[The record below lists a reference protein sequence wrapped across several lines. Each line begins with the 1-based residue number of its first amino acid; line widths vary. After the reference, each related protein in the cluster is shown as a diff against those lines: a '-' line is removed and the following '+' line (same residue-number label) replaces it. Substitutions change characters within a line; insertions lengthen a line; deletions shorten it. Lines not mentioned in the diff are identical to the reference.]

1 MGQKLVRRE
10 RMIRAACKVGALLL
24 LALVVAACRSE
35 TPREP
40 AGPRPAARRIPAT
53 VFTIQTTIVPGD
65 RAYLHKVIVAGT
77 TARIG
82 NEVDRWRLFDIG
94 ARTVT
99 TVDQIA
105 RTYRTQPWADLLRER
120 RRLLATPMPPHVP
133 LARLER
139 GTESQVVAGVRT
151 GQRRVVIGDYLREIW
166 FSEEPT
172 AADRLYPLIAVTDP
186 IGQQYAGVMRNA
198 FPQLIAE
205 NGFPML
211 DRSIMRFDGDESVV
225 EKRVIRIEQTT
236 VPAVWLELP
245 PAFKDLTPE
254 MRQATQ

>member
-1 MGQKLVRRE
+1 MTRG
-10 RMIRAACKVGALLL
+10 ACRVGALLL
-24 LALVVAACRSE
+24 LALVVVACRGE
-35 TPREP
+35 KLTEP
-40 AGPRPAARRIPAT
+40 AGPRPSARRVPAT
-53 VFTIQTTIVPGD
+53 VFTIQTTVVPGD

-77 TARIG
+77 TARVG
-82 NEVDRWRLFDIG
+82 NEVDRWRLFDIE

-105 RTYRTQPWADLLRER
+105 RTYRTDAWAELLRER

-133 LARLER
+133 LARFEQGEER
-139 GTESQVVAGVRT
+139 QVIAGVRAV
-151 GQRRVVIGDYLREIW
+151 QRRLVIGDYLREIW

-172 AADRLYPLIAVTDP
+172 AADRLYPLVVVTDP

-205 NGFPML
+205 DGFPML
-211 DRSIMRFDGDESVV
+211 DRSTMHFDGEDSVV

-236 VPAVWLELP
+236 VPAVWVELP

-254 MRQATQ
+254 MRQSSAP